1 MVRLYCMCVCGWQG
15 LVCFMTVPLT
25 HTTRNSD
32 LVYNDMH
39 RRTRLVLLG
48 VFVGRGVLEFS
59 VVVFLGT
66 VVVSAGLVGQ
76 LPPILLFIIIGAV
89 VRAALWIQRFGGD
102 LGLRV
107 WAGAEG
113 NRAITDGNTSENY
126 TCVGR
131 ASVEKKSHE
140 QTYPI
145 GWGLFWFGFSLWG
158 TA

>member
-89 VRAALWIQRFGGD
+89 VRAAL
-102 LGLRV
+102 
-107 WAGAEG
+107 
-113 NRAITDGNTSENY
+113 
-126 TCVGR
+126 
-131 ASVEKKSHE
+131 
-140 QTYPI
+140 
-145 GWGLFWFGFSLWG
+145 
-158 TA
+158 